1 MTKPKALKV
10 FRTVAG
16 FRDAYVAAPTKK
28 AALEAWGS
36 TRNLF
41 ALGEAEQVT
50 DPALCKAPLAQPG
63 TVIQISRGTMAQQL
77 AALPADRSDV
87 PKPKEHVA
95 AAPPEVP
102 RRALP
107 RPKRSA
113 LDDAEARLSEG
124 KRNADTARAQIQMQ
138 IDVLK
143 QEIAALDAQWDRE
156 AATLE
161 QDVSNTLKAYD
172 KALARWRAAGS

>member
-1 MTKPKALKV
+1 MAKPKLLKV

-50 DPALCKAPLAQPG
+50 DPALCEAPLAHPG
-63 TVIQISRGTMAQQL
+63 KVIQISRGTMAQQL
-77 AALPADRSDV
+77 AALPADEPDV
-87 PKPKEHVA
+87 AKPKKHDNASPPVA
-95 AAPPEVP
+95 PKRV
-102 RRALP
+102 LP
-107 RPKRSA
+107 RPKRTA
-113 LDDAEARLSEG
+113 LDAAETRFNENRRRFDA
-124 KRNADTARAQIQMQ
+124 ARAKTLAQ

-143 QEIAALDAQWDRE
+143 RELAALDAKWARE
-156 AATLE
+156 RATLE
-161 QDVSNTLKAYD
+161 AGVSDKRKTYE
-172 KALARWRAAGS
+172 KALARWQAKGS